1 MGGQTIL
8 LHAVFLTNHYMTKQ
22 YIMYK
27 SKAACQ
33 TVITIALVARPNRA
47 ERKYVLSKNLYNHRL
62 CLRSSYNGNMFTL
75 PKLQQFPGKL
85 IQ

>member
-47 ERKYVLSKNLYNHRL
+47 ERKYVLSKIYTTIGYVYVLHIMGT
-62 CLRSSYNGNMFTL
+62 CLPFLNFSNFLVN
-75 PKLQQFPGKL
+75 
-85 IQ
+85 